1 MKLTNFLAAFAVAAG
16 VQIATGSAGY
26 AQSSGSATIDAIR
39 QRGVLLCG
47 VDGNVAGFSLPDSKG
62 VMRGIDADY
71 CRAVAAAVLGD
82 VNKVKFVLTGGAA
95 RFPSLQTGVVDMMS
109 QQTTWTLT
117 RESSLGLMFT
127 GIYFYD
133 GTGFVVKTAS
143 GVKSAKDMDGAT
155 ICVQTGT
162 TTELVVTDYF
172 RRNNMKFTPVL
183 IENLDAINAAFL
195 AGRCD
200 ARAGDSS
207 ALAGFRMNQ
216 GAHSSELTIL
226 PEIISKEPLGPAV
239 RKGDDKWFDVVRW
252 TGFALVIAEENGV
265 TSENVDSFAT
275 STSPDIRRLLGIDG
289 EFGKTLGLDNKWAY
303 NVIKQVGNYQEI
315 WDRDMAPLGIP
326 RGFNNLWTKGG
337 LLYAPPNR

>member
-1 MKLTNFLAAFAVAAG
+1 MKLTNVLAAFAVAAG
-16 VQIATGSAGY
+16 IQIATESAGH

-133 GTGFVVKTAS
+133 GTGFVVKSAS
-143 GVKSAKDMDGAT
+143 GIKSAKEMDGAT
-155 ICVQTGT
+155 VCVQTGT

-195 AGRCD
+195 SGRCD

-207 ALAGFRMNQ
+207 ALAGFRMSQ
-216 GAHSSELTIL
+216 GDHAGELTIL

-252 TGFALVIAEENGV
+252 TGFALIIAEENGI
-265 TSENVDSFAT
+265 TSENVDSFAN
-275 STSPDIRRLLGIDG
+275 STSPDVRRLLGIDG

-315 WDRDMAPLGIP
+315 WDRDMAPLGIQ
-326 RGFNNLWTKGG
+326 RGLNNLWTKGG